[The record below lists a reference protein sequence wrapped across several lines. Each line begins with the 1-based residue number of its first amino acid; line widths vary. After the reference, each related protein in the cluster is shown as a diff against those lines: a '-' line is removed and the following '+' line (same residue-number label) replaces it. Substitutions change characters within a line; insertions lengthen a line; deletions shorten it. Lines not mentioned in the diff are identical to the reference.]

1 MKKIILYCLFFIFG
15 ISTTQGQLLWKI
27 TGNGLK
33 NPSYL
38 FGTHHLI
45 PIQFLDS
52 VPGLYPAFNSAKMV
66 VSEVVLNNLDA
77 TPAIRKAALLPDT
90 ITIRG
95 LLNQAEYEFV
105 NQELTNTLR
114 MSLDN
119 LNKMHPSLISKL
131 YELELYKKYEHFDE
145 NTQSDTYFQL
155 VAAKK
160 GIPIAGLETV
170 EQQVKLLFPEN
181 IKKETQLLVASIRNK
196 EILIQEMREMNR
208 LYREGNLDALEVLA
222 NQSNKQWNVSE
233 EENKKLIDDRNINWV
248 KQLPDLIKNN
258 SCFVAVGA
266 LHLPGNKGLIKLLK
280 NEGYK
285 VIPVK

>member
-27 TGNGLK
+27 TGKGLK

-52 VPGLYPAFNSAKMV
+52 VPGLYPAFNSTKMV

-77 TPAIRKAALLPDT
+77 TPAIRMAALLPDT
-90 ITIRG
+90 VTIRG
-95 LLNQAEYEFV
+95 LLSPAEYEFV

-131 YELELYKKYEHFDE
+131 YELELYKKYEHFEE

-181 IKKETQLLVASIRNK
+181 IKKEAQLLVASIRNK
-196 EILIQEMREMNR
+196 EMLIQEMREMNR

>member
-45 PIQFLDS
+45 TIQFLDS

-196 EILIQEMREMNR
+196 EMLIQEMREMNQ

>member
-52 VPGLYPAFNSAKMV
+52 VPGLYPAFNSTKMV

-77 TPAIRKAALLPDT
+77 TPAIRMAALLPDT
-90 ITIRG
+90 VTIRG
-95 LLNQAEYEFV
+95 LLSPAEYEFV

-196 EILIQEMREMNR
+196 EMLIQEMREMNR

>member
-52 VPGLYPAFNSAKMV
+52 VPGLYPAFNSTKMV

-131 YELELYKKYEHFDE
+131 YELELYKKYEHFEE

-196 EILIQEMREMNR
+196 EMLIQEMREMNR

>member
-66 VSEVVLNNLDA
+66 VSEVVINNLDA

-196 EILIQEMREMNR
+196 EMLIQEMREMNQ

>member
-160 GIPIAGLETV
+160 GKPIAGLETV

-196 EILIQEMREMNR
+196 EMLIQEMREMNR

>member
-52 VPGLYPAFNSAKMV
+52 VPGLYPAFNSTKMV

-181 IKKETQLLVASIRNK
+181 IKKEAQLLVASIRNK
-196 EILIQEMREMNR
+196 EMLIQEMREMNR

>member
-52 VPGLYPAFNSAKMV
+52 VPGLYPSFNSAKMV
-66 VSEVVLNNLDA
+66 VSEVVINNLDA

-131 YELELYKKYEHFDE
+131 YELELYKKYEHFEE

-196 EILIQEMREMNR
+196 EMLIQEMREMNR

>member
-131 YELELYKKYEHFDE
+131 YELELYKKYEHFEE

-160 GIPIAGLETV
+160 GKPIAGLETV

-196 EILIQEMREMNR
+196 EMLIQEMREMNR

>member
-52 VPGLYPAFNSAKMV
+52 VPGLYPAFNSTKMV

-77 TPAIRKAALLPDT
+77 TPAIRMAALLPDT
-90 ITIRG
+90 VTIRG
-95 LLNQAEYEFV
+95 LLSPAEYEFV

-145 NTQSDTYFQL
+145 NTQFDTYFQL

-196 EILIQEMREMNR
+196 EMLIQEMREMNR

>member
-52 VPGLYPAFNSAKMV
+52 VPGLYPAFNSAIMV

-196 EILIQEMREMNR
+196 EMLIQEMREMNQ

>member
-52 VPGLYPAFNSAKMV
+52 VPGLYPAFNSTKMV

-77 TPAIRKAALLPDT
+77 TPAIRMAALLPDT
-90 ITIRG
+90 VTIRG
-95 LLNQAEYEFV
+95 LLSPAEYEFV

-181 IKKETQLLVASIRNK
+181 IKKEAQLLVASIRNK
-196 EILIQEMREMNR
+196 EMLIQEMREMNR

>member
-27 TGNGLK
+27 TGKGLK

-131 YELELYKKYEHFDE
+131 YELELYKKYEHFEE

-181 IKKETQLLVASIRNK
+181 IKKEAQLLVASIRNK
-196 EILIQEMREMNR
+196 EMLIQEMREMNR

>member
-52 VPGLYPAFNSAKMV
+52 VPGLYPAFNSTKMV

-131 YELELYKKYEHFDE
+131 YEVELYKKYEHFDE

-196 EILIQEMREMNR
+196 EMLIQEMREMNR

>member
-27 TGNGLK
+27 TGKGLK

-196 EILIQEMREMNR
+196 EMLIQEMREMNR

>member
-181 IKKETQLLVASIRNK
+181 IKKEAQLLVASIRNK
-196 EILIQEMREMNR
+196 EMLIQEMREMNQ

>member
-90 ITIRG
+90 ITIQG

-196 EILIQEMREMNR
+196 EMLIQEMREMNR

>member
-27 TGNGLK
+27 TGKGLK

>member
-15 ISTTQGQLLWKI
+15 VSTTQGQLLWKI

-52 VPGLYPAFNSAKMV
+52 VPGLYPAFNSAEMV

-160 GIPIAGLETV
+160 GKPIAGLETV

-196 EILIQEMREMNR
+196 EMLIQEMREMNR

>member
-27 TGNGLK
+27 TGKGLK

-131 YELELYKKYEHFDE
+131 YELELYKKYEHFEE

-196 EILIQEMREMNR
+196 EMLIQEMREMNR

>member
-52 VPGLYPAFNSAKMV
+52 VPGLYPAFNSTKMV

-90 ITIRG
+90 VTIRG

-131 YELELYKKYEHFDE
+131 YELELYKKYEHFEE

-196 EILIQEMREMNR
+196 EMLIQEMREMNR

>member
-119 LNKMHPSLISKL
+119 FNKMHPSLISKL

-160 GIPIAGLETV
+160 GKPIAGLETV

-196 EILIQEMREMNR
+196 EMLIQEMREMNR

>member
-181 IKKETQLLVASIRNK
+181 IKKEAQLLVASIRNK
-196 EILIQEMREMNR
+196 EMLIQEMREMNR

>member
-27 TGNGLK
+27 TGKGLK

-181 IKKETQLLVASIRNK
+181 IKKEAQLLVASIRNK
-196 EILIQEMREMNR
+196 EMLIQEMREMNR

>member
-105 NQELTNTLR
+105 NQELTNTIR

-196 EILIQEMREMNR
+196 EMLIQEMREMNR

>member
-119 LNKMHPSLISKL
+119 LNKTHPSLISKL
-131 YELELYKKYEHFDE
+131 YELELYKKYEHFEE

-160 GIPIAGLETV
+160 GKPIAGLETV

-196 EILIQEMREMNR
+196 EMLIQEMREMNQ

>member
-95 LLNQAEYEFV
+95 LLNQAEYKFV

-196 EILIQEMREMNR
+196 EMLIQEMREMNR

>member
-27 TGNGLK
+27 TGKGLK

-196 EILIQEMREMNR
+196 EMLIQEMREMNQ

>member
-90 ITIRG
+90 VTIRG

-181 IKKETQLLVASIRNK
+181 IKKEAQLLVASIRNK
-196 EILIQEMREMNR
+196 EMLIQEMREMNR

>member
-196 EILIQEMREMNR
+196 EMLIQEMREMNR

>member
-52 VPGLYPAFNSAKMV
+52 VPGLYPAFNSTKMV

-77 TPAIRKAALLPDT
+77 TPAIRMAALLPDT
-90 ITIRG
+90 VTIRG
-95 LLNQAEYEFV
+95 LLSPAEYEFV

>member
-131 YELELYKKYEHFDE
+131 YELELYKKYEHFEE

-160 GIPIAGLETV
+160 GKPIAGLETV

-181 IKKETQLLVASIRNK
+181 IKKETQLLVASIKNK
-196 EILIQEMREMNR
+196 EMLIQEMREMNR

>member
-27 TGNGLK
+27 TGKGLK

-196 EILIQEMREMNR
+196 EMLIQEMREMNR

-248 KQLPDLIKNN
+248 KQLLDLIKNN

>member
-1 MKKIILYCLFFIFG
+1 MYCLFFIFG

-52 VPGLYPAFNSAKMV
+52 VPGLYPAFNSTKMV

-196 EILIQEMREMNR
+196 EMLIQEMREMNR

>member
-131 YELELYKKYEHFDE
+131 YELELYKKYEHFEE

-196 EILIQEMREMNR
+196 EMLIQEMREMNR

-266 LHLPGNKGLIKLLK
+266 LHLPGSKGLIKLLK

>member
-52 VPGLYPAFNSAKMV
+52 VPGLYPAFNSTKMV

-196 EILIQEMREMNR
+196 EMLIQEMREMNR

>member
-114 MSLDN
+114 MSLNN

-181 IKKETQLLVASIRNK
+181 IKKETQLLVASIKNK
-196 EILIQEMREMNR
+196 EMLIQEMREMNR

>member
-1 MKKIILYCLFFIFG
+1 MKKIFLYCLFFIFG

-196 EILIQEMREMNR
+196 EMLIQEMREMNR

>member
-196 EILIQEMREMNR
+196 EMLIQEMREMNQ

>member
-52 VPGLYPAFNSAKMV
+52 VPGLYPAFNSTKMV

-77 TPAIRKAALLPDT
+77 TPAIRMAALLPDT
-90 ITIRG
+90 VTIRG
-95 LLNQAEYEFV
+95 LLSPAEYEFV

-181 IKKETQLLVASIRNK
+181 IKKEAQLLVASIRNK
-196 EILIQEMREMNR
+196 EMLIQEMREMNR

-266 LHLPGNKGLIKLLK
+266 LHLPGNKGLIKFLK